1 MKTEVNPK
9 PETRNPKL
17 LFHLMRPHQWI
28 KNGFVLA
35 ALIFSQHLL
44 EPDYV
49 LRSLLAFATF
59 CLLSSSVYAFNDI
72 LDLKK
77 DRLHPI
83 KRTRPLAAGQ
93 VSVQMAVSLGA
104 ALLLAGL
111 GLTAVLGQGFA
122 LWVLAYLVLQVAYNL
137 ILKRVVLLDIFTI
150 SVGFVLRAVAGAAV
164 IEVDISPWLILCTL
178 LVALFLGFAK
188 RRHEI
193 VLLEELAGSHRE
205 ILQEYSVP
213 YLDQLISIVTASTIV
228 AYSIYTMSPEV
239 IDRLGNRYMVLTLPF
254 VIYGIFRYLYLVH
267 MRRGGGSA
275 ARALLADG
283 PLLGSVFLWGLAVVT
298 IVYFL

>member
-93 VSVQMAVSLGA
+93 VSVQTAVSLGA

>member
-49 LRSLLAFATF
+49 LRSLLAFAAF

-93 VSVQMAVSLGA
+93 VSVQTAVSLGA

>member
-1 MKTEVNPK
+1 
-9 PETRNPKL
+9 
-17 LFHLMRPHQWI
+17 MRPHQWI

-93 VSVQMAVSLGA
+93 VSVQMALFSSQAWASQRSSVK
-104 ALLLAGL
+104 
-111 GLTAVLGQGFA
+111 VLPCGY
-122 LWVLAYLVLQVAYNL
+122 WP
-137 ILKRVVLLDIFTI
+137 ILFFR
-150 SVGFVLRAVAGAAV
+150 VAGAAV

-239 IDRLGNRYMVLTLPF
+239 IDRLGNRYMVLTLPL

>member
-59 CLLSSSVYAFNDI
+59 CLLSSSVYAFNDV

-93 VSVQMAVSLGA
+93 VSVQTAVSLGA